1 MRGSSFMVG
10 EIPTGKLGQLGN
22 PIYIATIL
30 DGAGI
35 APKLV
40 EYKILNVY
48 QSFTLLVSTNS
59 PLKTA
64 DMIFVT
70 SSTSSASVKHFGF

>member
-1 MRGSSFMVG
+1 MVG

-40 EYKILNVY
+40 EYKILN
-48 QSFTLLVSTNS
+48 SFTLLVSTNS
-59 PLKTA
+59 PLKQT
-64 DMIFVT
+64 
-70 SSTSSASVKHFGF
+70 

>member
-1 MRGSSFMVG
+1 MAE
-10 EIPTGKLGQLGN
+10 EISTRKLGQLGN

-59 PLKTA
+59 PLSKA
-64 DMIFVT
+64 LCYKMI
-70 SSTSSASVKHFGF
+70 

>member
-48 QSFTLLVSTNS
+48 QSFTLLVS
-59 PLKTA
+59 K
-64 DMIFVT
+64 I
-70 SSTSSASVKHFGF
+70 HH